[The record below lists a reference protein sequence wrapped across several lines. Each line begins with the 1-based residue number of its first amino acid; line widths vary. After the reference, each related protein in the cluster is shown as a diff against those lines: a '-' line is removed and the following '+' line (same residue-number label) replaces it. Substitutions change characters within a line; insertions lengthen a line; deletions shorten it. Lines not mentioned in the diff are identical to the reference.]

1 MAELPKKTGGA
12 AKQTANTSK
21 KEDISLG
28 AGGPNPDDFTL
39 SETMVGFLYTFT
51 TDAMCLALDY
61 TVIGA
66 VISPVLRNGVAGS
79 LWLWF
84 RAKNDP
90 HVTKIGRW
98 AFKGIANVIPWI
110 PLFVNTVMFVV
121 EVYIH
126 NHPEKFAVAEKVAG
140 AASGKT

>member
-1 MAELPKKTGGA
+1 MVELPKKTGGA
-12 AKQTANTSK
+12 ARQTANTAK
-21 KEDISLG
+21 KEEALRV
-28 AGGPNPDDFTL
+28 GGLDSDDNFTL

-51 TDAMCLALDY
+51 TDVISLALDY

-98 AFKGIANVIPWI
+98 VFKRIANVIPWI

-140 AASGKT
+140 AAGGKV